1 MDHGPGVPHHAP
13 NVWFAKAQVPQDEE
27 ETDISP
33 VVSVS
38 TAVWVTVMVAITDS
52 ASRRL
57 QASSKHSK
65 DPFSTTQLAENWANK
80 GKPSGNEICETLLR
94 IVDYHETA

>member
-1 MDHGPGVPHHAP
+1 MFATESELSTVDHSPGVPHHAP
-13 NVWFAKAQVPQDEE
+13 SVWFKKSQAPQDEE

-38 TAVWVTVMVAITDS
+38 AVWVIVMVAMADS

-65 DPFSTTQLAENWANK
+65 DRFFATQFAENWANK
-80 GKPSGNEICETLLR
+80 GKPSLPKQKDTK
-94 IVDYHETA
+94 